1 MMDDHDQAK
10 LREHFLQ
17 ALHFRHACRAFQPGR
32 RVAQEDIEYVLEAGR
47 LSPSSLGLEH
57 WRFVVV
63 QDPAC
68 KEALQEA
75 CIGQAQVG
83 AASAVIVVLAREE
96 DLAPDSDYVT
106 RMLRREAPDAPG
118 FAALL
123 DFYRH
128 FAQHNDLTAWSI
140 AQCHIASANMMTA
153 AAVIGVDS
161 CPIGGFSA
169 SAVLDTLGITSRA
182 EVVALVIA
190 LGYRDHEPP
199 ARQRLPLS
207 ELVEYR

>member
-1 MMDDHDQAK
+1 MLDDGENAT
-10 LREHFLQ
+10 LRESFLQ
-17 ALHFRHACRAFQPGR
+17 AMQFRHACRAFEPGR

-75 CIGQAQVG
+75 CAGQPQVG
-83 AASAVIVVLAREE
+83 SSSAVIVILAREQ
-96 DLAPDSDYVT
+96 DLAPDSEYVA
-106 RMLRREAPDAPG
+106 RMLRRETPG
-118 FAALL
+118 TAEFTALL

-140 AQCHIASANMMTA
+140 AQCHIAAANMMTA
-153 AAVIGVDS
+153 AAVIGVDT
-161 CPIGGFSA
+161 CPIGAFSA
-169 SAVLDTLGITSRA
+169 SAVLDALGITSRA
-182 EVVALVIA
+182 DVVALVIA
-190 LGYRDHEPP
+190 LGYRERAP
-199 ARQRLPLS
+199 AAKERLPMA
-207 ELVEYR
+207 EIVEYR